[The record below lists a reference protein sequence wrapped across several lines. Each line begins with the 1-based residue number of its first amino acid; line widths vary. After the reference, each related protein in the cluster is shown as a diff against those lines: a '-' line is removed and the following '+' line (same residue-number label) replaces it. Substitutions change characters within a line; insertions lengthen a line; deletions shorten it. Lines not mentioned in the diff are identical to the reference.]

1 MNGHIVMVLQVL
13 SITTHK
19 MGVMTKA
26 LEVTICHYSV
36 PLSIATRLY
45 VFAGIN
51 DNLITVPVSS
61 RLSRSIFQL

>member
-26 LEVTICHYSV
+26 LEVTI
-36 PLSIATRLY
+36 
-45 VFAGIN
+45 
-51 DNLITVPVSS
+51 
-61 RLSRSIFQL
+61 